1 MSQEMTVVGARVAT
15 INTIVSKIN
24 HLQQQ
29 IGSLTSSDTT
39 NGMLLVLGALKKNLQ
54 DVMETYVAVM
64 SNKPIAYHRKYAG
77 TGTGADKG
85 KAESELSDVQ
95 QALALAEICNK
106 NKTNHENDEYAV
118 VYKIQPGD
126 TLSELAK
133 KYHVS
138 VDDICR
144 LNNIK
149 NRNLIRSGADLLIP
163 ISLPIGMAL
172 PMMISGIPLKH
183 IGNTSGNNSSASNA
197 SSASNSNAVKNGATS
212 ATDTG
217 KANSQANTTPSA
229 PTQSTTTSGN
239 GNFTVTKT
247 GDKKVSQYDVKTQ
260 SQNGSYSGTQF
271 NKIDNNGNQIPDSGT
286 IGSSGCGPS
295 SFATCI
301 NALNGSE
308 IENPVSMCKYAQ
320 DCRSRGPSGTA
331 METLFS
337 EWCKD
342 HPEYNYKTLFSSVA
356 AKRTQPN
363 NSEINALVEA
373 LKQGKVGTLGTDHI
387 RSQNGNVVD
396 KNIFAGAQHIVAVTG
411 IEESE
416 NGIRLVI
423 SDPNVFDGDKLNP
436 TYNGRCVKTGRVEM
450 IGDKT
455 YVDLDDAAKY
465 IRSIRIIS
473 K

>member
-144 LNNIK
+144 LNNIQY
-149 NRNLIRSGADLLIP
+149 RCLIRSGADLLIP

-172 PMMISGIPLKH
+172 PLMIS
-183 IGNTSGNNSSASNA
+183 
-197 SSASNSNAVKNGATS
+197 
-212 ATDTG
+212 
-217 KANSQANTTPSA
+217 
-229 PTQSTTTSGN
+229 
-239 GNFTVTKT
+239 
-247 GDKKVSQYDVKTQ
+247 
-260 SQNGSYSGTQF
+260 
-271 NKIDNNGNQIPDSGT
+271 
-286 IGSSGCGPS
+286 
-295 SFATCI
+295 
-301 NALNGSE
+301 
-308 IENPVSMCKYAQ
+308 
-320 DCRSRGPSGTA
+320 
-331 METLFS
+331 
-337 EWCKD
+337 
-342 HPEYNYKTLFSSVA
+342 
-356 AKRTQPN
+356 
-363 NSEINALVEA
+363 
-373 LKQGKVGTLGTDHI
+373 
-387 RSQNGNVVD
+387 
-396 KNIFAGAQHIVAVTG
+396 
-411 IEESE
+411 
-416 NGIRLVI
+416 
-423 SDPNVFDGDKLNP
+423 
-436 TYNGRCVKTGRVEM
+436 
-450 IGDKT
+450 
-455 YVDLDDAAKY
+455 
-465 IRSIRIIS
+465 
-473 K
+473 